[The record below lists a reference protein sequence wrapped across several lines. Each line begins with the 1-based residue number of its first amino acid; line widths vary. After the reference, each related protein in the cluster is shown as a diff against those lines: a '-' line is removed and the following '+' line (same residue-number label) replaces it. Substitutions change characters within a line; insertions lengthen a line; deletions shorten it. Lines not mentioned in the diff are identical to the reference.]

1 MLVPILMPPLL
12 TRVPDAT
19 WVAVMLLLALQAS
32 FLLPPVGYAL
42 LMVRGVLRE
51 HVDSVALARRVAPFL
66 FVQLLV
72 LVLVLGFPRLVHF
85 GKPEVSATPTPMT
98 DDEVRRKMQDMLPRA
113 APN

>member
-1 MLVPILMPPLL
+1 MCSS
-12 TRVPDAT
+12 D
-19 WVAVMLLLALQAS
+19 
-32 FLLPPVGYAL
+32 LPPVGYAL

-72 LVLVLGFPRLVHF
+72 LVLVLGFPPLVHF
-85 GKPEVSATPTPMT
+85 GKPEVSATTVPMT
-98 DDEVRRKMQDMLPRA
+98 DEEVRRKMQDMLPRA